1 MDTSVSKFLS
11 IFLLS
16 FLIVCSSVLGH
27 EYVGRLVLA
36 VLRILAFENKRV
48 SPTLYGYGHGSDKN
62 FVQREHKGAD
72 EQTSHSSSRK
82 LVTTTQ
88 HDFMNTPTTFPNTPV
103 TNPVTTPATGTGP
116 PYTPSPAVVTVPSA
130 DPGTVMPT
138 PITNPDNSPM
148 PVTNPVTTPST
159 TIPGAQPATT
169 YPAPTDSVPA
179 TIPAVMPPVMGNA
192 PAVPGQSWCVARS
205 GVPETAL
212 QAALDYACGFGGAD
226 CSSIQEGASC
236 YNPNSLQYHASYAFN
251 SYYQRN
257 PVQTSCDFGGSAA
270 ITNVNPSTGS
280 CIFTTSSS
288 VSPTHT
294 SPTRLQCRLQLQSL
308 HLEQHQQGTPPAF
321 MNTNNPAMGGG
332 ITGYGDSPPIGNMS
346 SVSRSSSLQAPFIG
360 CIIVVTSIIIV
371 LDM

>member
-1 MDTSVSKFLS
+1 MDTAVSKFLS

-16 FLIVCSSVLGH
+16 LLIVCSS
-27 EYVGRLVLA
+27 
-36 VLRILAFENKRV
+36 
-48 SPTLYGYGHGSDKN
+48 GSDKN

-88 HDFMNTPTTFPNTPV
+88 HDFMNPPTTFPNTPV

-159 TIPGAQPATT
+159 TIPGGQPATT

-179 TIPAVMPPVMGNA
+179 TIPAVMPPVTGNA

-226 CSSIQEGASC
+226 CSAIQEGASC

-280 CIFTTSSS
+280 CIFTTWSSSS
-288 VSPTHT
+288 VSPTTT
-294 SPTRLQCRLQLQSL
+294 SPSTTTPMPTPTTESSSGATPAGA
-308 HLEQHQQGTPPAF
+308 GTPPAF

-360 CIIVVTSIIIV
+360 CIIVVTSIITGTIV

>member
-1 MDTSVSKFLS
+1 MQTG
-11 IFLLS
+11 
-16 FLIVCSSVLGH
+16 CSSDHSVDQ
-27 EYVGRLVLA
+27 VA
-36 VLRILAFENKRV
+36 NDIC
-48 SPTLYGYGHGSDKN
+48 SDKN

-72 EQTSHSSSRK
+72 EQTSHSSRRK

-88 HDFMNTPTTFPNTPV
+88 HDFMNPPITTFPNTPV

-116 PYTPSPAVVTVPSA
+116 PYTPSPAIVTIPSA
-130 DPGTVMPT
+130 NPGTVMPT

-159 TIPGAQPATT
+159 TIPGGQPATT
-169 YPAPTDSVPA
+169 YPAPTDGVPA
-179 TIPAVMPPVMGNA
+179 TIPAVTPPLTGNA

-226 CSSIQEGASC
+226 CSAIQE
-236 YNPNSLQYHASYAFN
+236 
-251 SYYQRN
+251 RN

-280 CIFTTSSS
+280 CIFTTWSSSS
-288 VSPTHT
+288 VSPTTT
-294 SPTRLQCRLQLQSL
+294 SPTTTTPMPTPTTESSSGATPAGA
-308 HLEQHQQGTPPAF
+308 GTPPAF
-321 MNTNNPAMGGG
+321 MNTNSPGLGGG
-332 ITGYGDSPPIGNMS
+332 ITGYGDSPPIANMS
-346 SVSRSSSLQAPFIG
+346 SVSTSSSLQAPFIG
-360 CIIVVTSIIIV
+360 CIVVVTSIITGTIV